1 MFDEFIANKNTYE
14 KDYQIIPIYEDVI
27 SKRKKRWIFGL
38 TAESAAQVI
47 DCLLSYT
54 ISNRVANLIAKLYI
68 LQLIYP
74 SDKDK
79 YYSVLAHSKLELLM
93 LKYGKPIEFIVIA
106 TALHLNSEN
115 NQNFLP
121 KFTFKLFL
129 TFRKEQHDKQAKYC
143 YSSFFS
149 CLNELLTISSVFDS
163 SE

>member
-1 MFDEFIANKNTYE
+1 
-14 KDYQIIPIYEDVI
+14 VI
-27 SKRKKRWIFGL
+27 SKRKKRWSFGL
-38 TAESAAQVI
+38 TAESTTQAI
-47 DCLLSYT
+47 DSLMNYPVS
-54 ISNRVANLIAKLYI
+54 SRVANLIAKLYI

-74 SDKDK
+74 SDKNK

-115 NQNFLP
+115 NQFFLS
-121 KFTFKLFL
+121 KFTFKLLL
-129 TFRKEQHDKQAKYC
+129 TFRKEQRDKQTKCC

-163 SE
+163 SEELQILTQLLEEIR